1 MFRHLIYNALIAG
14 ALVFLMFRPYMPGS
28 YDQLAV
34 TISAMVQIGSY
45 GGLLLVLV
53 GGIWLLSGPGK
64 PGAEKREE
72 NFRKASLIVIGLL
85 VIIVSLIPL
94 AGDNPSFAA
103 LFLVV
108 SMAVIVRAWMRTKES
123 YASASTPAV
132 PLYLILIPVIV
143 VAVRVTFIGKAVE
156 YSRNLAIRNS
166 EALIQEIE
174 NHFERYGRYPVSLQA
189 LHGDI
194 SPGVV
199 GIREYCYEPNGEVY
213 NVYFRHFSH
222 DLAADEIVMYN
233 KRDEHAFA
241 AHALDILEYTG
252 DALAVQRG
260 DRRRARLEMEHWVSI
275 LFD

>member
-45 GGLLLVLV
+45 GGLLLVLL

-72 NFRKASLIVIGLL
+72 NFRKASLIVLGLL
-85 VIIVSLIPL
+85 MIIVSLIPL
-94 AGDNPSFAA
+94 AGDNPSFAIA
-103 LFLVV
+103 FLVV
-108 SMAVIVRAWMRTKES
+108 SLGMIIHTWRRTEELFTKDNRTMAPFYM
-123 YASASTPAV
+123 
-132 PLYLILIPVIV
+132 ILIPLIV
-143 VAVRVTFIGKAVE
+143 VTARVLFIGEAVNH
-156 YSRNLAIRNS
+156 SRNIAIRNS

-199 GIREYCYEPNGEVY
+199 GIKEYCYEPYGEAY
-213 NVYFRHFSH
+213 NVYFKHSSQ

-241 AHALDILEYTG
+241 SHRLDILEYTG
-252 DALAVQRG
+252 NELALRRG
-260 DRRRARLEMEHWVSI
+260 DRRRVQLSTPHWMAIS
-275 LFD
+275 FD

>member
-1 MFRHLIYNALIAG
+1 MFRHLIYIALLTL

-45 GGLLLVLV
+45 GGLLLILV
-53 GGIWLLSGPGK
+53 GGIWLLSRPGE
-64 PGAEKREE
+64 PGAERRNE
-72 NFRKASLIVIGLL
+72 NFWKASLIVIGLL

-94 AGDNPSFAA
+94 AGDNPSFAT

-108 SMAVIVRAWMRTKES
+108 SLALIARSWMRTKEP
-123 YASASTPAV
+123 YASASTPAA
-132 PLYLILIPVIV
+132 PLYLILIPLIV
-143 VAVRVTFIGKAVE
+143 VAVRVTFIDKAVE

-174 NHFERYGRYPVSLQA
+174 NHFERYGRYPISLQA

-199 GIREYCYEPNGEVY
+199 GIKEYCYEPYGEAY
-213 NVYFRHFSH
+213 NVYFKHSSQ

-241 AHALDILEYTG
+241 SHRLDILEYTG
-252 DALAVQRG
+252 NELALRRG
-260 DRRRARLEMEHWVSI
+260 DRRRVQLSTPHWMAIS
-275 LFD
+275 FD